1 MKWWLTC
8 IRKYVTFE
16 GRARRKEYW
25 MFTLFNVV
33 FVVVTMLLDI
43 LLFGATPRQS
53 DVAALSDDALRAL
66 RFSADIDSG
75 GTPSA
80 RYRSQR
86 LVAGR
91 LLRRGVR
98 LYDPDDDRQR
108 ADAGRKGQRNGVDGV
123 GFAVLMITAVWM
135 IVWMCFD
142 SQAGE
147 NKYGPNPK
155 QIAAPVESAAPAA
168 AAEPSEPETPESGV
182 TGFRRQICVVPARND
197 APFLL
202 LRR

>member
-1 MKWWLTC
+1 
-8 IRKYVTFE
+8 
-16 GRARRKEYW
+16 

-43 LLFGATPRQS
+43 LLFGATPDNPTSPRYLTTLYGLF
-53 DVAALSDDALRAL
+53 VFLPTLTVVVR
-66 RFSADIDSG
+66 
-75 GTPSA
+75 PSA

-108 ADAGRKGQRNGVDGV
+108 ADAGRKGQRNGVDGGRIRSADDHCRLDDRLV
-123 GFAVLMITAVWM
+123 
-135 IVWMCFD
+135 CFD

-168 AAEPSEPETPESGV
+168 AAEPSEPETPKAE
-182 TGFRRQICVVPARND
+182 
-197 APFLL
+197 
-202 LRR
+202 

>member
-43 LLFGATPRQS
+43 LPTLTVVVRRLHDIGRSGWWLAGYYG
-53 DVAALSDDALRAL
+53 VAFVCTILMMIGSVLMLGGKGSGMAL
-66 RFSADIDSG
+66 
-75 GTPSA
+75 T
-80 RYRSQR
+80 
-86 LVAGR
+86 
-91 LLRRGVR
+91 
-98 LYDPDDDRQR
+98 
-108 ADAGRKGQRNGVDGV
+108 GV

-168 AAEPSEPETPESGV
+168 AAEPSEPETPKAE
-182 TGFRRQICVVPARND
+182 
-197 APFLL
+197 
-202 LRR
+202 